1 MHGRWD
7 RGQFLKIS
15 HAVNAVCAEGRFRW
29 LVPALF
35 STIFAP
41 FLVLVRHYFSFHE
54 GSHWVYYYWGF
65 YICIYIYREGPSDF
79 LIYHFD
85 VISLAVSSL
94 EGKSLDLLLGG
105 GIIGRVGSNLQIFFN
120 SSIFG
125 GFIIYY
131 GQLLEEW
138 SLWNLKI

>member
-1 MHGRWD
+1 MKEVIEFIIIGD
-7 RGQFLKIS
+7 FIY
-15 HAVNAVCAEGRFRW
+15 V
-29 LVPALF
+29 
-35 STIFAP
+35 
-41 FLVLVRHYFSFHE
+41 
-54 GSHWVYYYWGF
+54 
-65 YICIYIYREGPSDF
+65 YIYREGPSDF

-105 GIIGRVGSNLQIFFN
+105 GVIGRVGTFKFFFN

-131 GQLLEEW
+131 GQLR
-138 SLWNLKI
+138 SGVYGI

>member
-1 MHGRWD
+1 MKEVIEFIIIGD
-7 RGQFLKIS
+7 FIY
-15 HAVNAVCAEGRFRW
+15 V
-29 LVPALF
+29 
-35 STIFAP
+35 
-41 FLVLVRHYFSFHE
+41 
-54 GSHWVYYYWGF
+54 
-65 YICIYIYREGPSDF
+65 YIYREGPSDF

-94 EGKSLDLLLGG
+94 EDKSLDLLLGG
-105 GIIGRVGSNLQIFFN
+105 GVIGSVGTFKFFFN

>member
-1 MHGRWD
+1 MKEVIEFIIIGD
-7 RGQFLKIS
+7 FI
-15 HAVNAVCAEGRFRW
+15 
-29 LVPALF
+29 
-35 STIFAP
+35 
-41 FLVLVRHYFSFHE
+41 Y
-54 GSHWVYYYWGF
+54 VY
-65 YICIYIYREGPSDF
+65 IYIYREGPSDF

-105 GIIGRVGSNLQIFFN
+105 GLLEELVRTFKFFFN

>member
-1 MHGRWD
+1 M
-7 RGQFLKIS
+7 
-15 HAVNAVCAEGRFRW
+15 
-29 LVPALF
+29 
-35 STIFAP
+35 
-41 FLVLVRHYFSFHE
+41 Y
-54 GSHWVYYYWGF
+54 
-65 YICIYIYREGPSDF
+65 IYIYREGPSDF

-105 GIIGRVGSNLQIFFN
+105 GVIGRVGTFKFFFN

-125 GFIIYY
+125 EFIIYY

>member
-79 LIYHFD
+79 LIYHLD

-105 GIIGRVGSNLQIFFN
+105 G
-120 SSIFG
+120 
-125 GFIIYY
+125 
-131 GQLLEEW
+131 LLEELVRTFKFFLTLR
-138 SLWNLKI
+138 SLGDLSFITGNWGVEFMEFKNLR